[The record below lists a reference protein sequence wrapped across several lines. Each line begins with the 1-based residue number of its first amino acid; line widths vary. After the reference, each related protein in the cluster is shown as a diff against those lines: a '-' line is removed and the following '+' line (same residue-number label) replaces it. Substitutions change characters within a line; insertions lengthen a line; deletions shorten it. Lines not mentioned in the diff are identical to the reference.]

1 MKRILSLILV
11 FVLAFSCFSALV
23 ACGKDDGNSNDDTNN
38 GNNENNGNN
47 NGGTQ
52 TNVHVKGEGVMT
64 YAEYAAAELDA
75 AVVIE
80 AFVQAKQGWWTN
92 NETGVSQATI
102 YLQDKDGAYFVYDL
116 PISEADYNKL
126 VLGQKVKIS
135 GVKAEWSGEVEIID
149 ATYEILEGNW
159 VATATD
165 VTELLGKEELINYQ
179 NMFVSFKDLKVVAS
193 KNTAG
198 EDVAYLYKWNGSGA
212 EGDDLYFKVS
222 DGKNTYTFTVE
233 SYLCGKDTDVY
244 KAVKNLKIGQYVSLE
259 GFLYWYDGVNPHI
272 TGVSGSTHNK
282 GEGVMTYA
290 EYAAAELDAA
300 VVIEAFV
307 QAKQGWW
314 TDSATGVS
322 QATIYLQDKDGA
334 YFVYNLPI
342 SEAEYN
348 KLVAGQKVKIN
359 GVKAEWS
366 GEVEIIDATYEILE
380 GNWVATVT
388 DVTEFLGKE
397 ELINYQNMF
406 VSFNTLTVVASQNTA
421 GEDVAY
427 LYKWN
432 GSGTEGDDLYFK
444 VSDGTNTYSFTV
456 ESYLCGKDTDVYK
469 AVKALKIGQVIDL
482 EGFLYWYDGVNPHI
496 TSVKTS
502 VHNKGEGVMTYAEYA
517 AAEIDA
523 NVVIEAFVQAKQGWW
538 TDENGVSKAS
548 IYLQDKDGAYFA
560 YDLPMSEAEYNKL
573 VVGRKVKINGVKA
586 EWSGEVEIIDAT
598 FVILEGYW
606 VATATDV
613 TELLGTDTLINYQNM
628 FVSFKALTVAASKNA
643 AGEDVAYLYKWNGS
657 GAEGDDLY
665 FKVTDGTNT
674 YTFTVESYLCGK
686 DTDVYKAVKALNV
699 GDVIDLEG
707 FLYWYDG
714 VNPHITSVKV
724 IPAN

>member
-11 FVLAFSCFSALV
+11 LVLAFSCFSALV

-38 GNNENNGNN
+38 DTNNGNN

-52 TNVHVKGEGVMT
+52 TDVHVKGEGVMT
-64 YAEYAAAELDA
+64 YAEYAAAEIDA
-75 AVVIE
+75 SVVIE
-80 AFVQAKQGWWTN
+80 AFVQAKQGWWTDSK
-92 NETGVSQATI
+92 TGVSQATF
-102 YLQDKDGAYFVYDL
+102 YLQDKDGAYFVYNL

-126 VLGQKVKIS
+126 VVGQKVKIS

-165 VTELLGKEELINYQ
+165 VTEYLGKEELINYQ
-179 NMFVSFKDLKVVAS
+179 NMFVSFNDLKVVAS

-222 DGKNTYTFTVE
+222 DGTNTYSFTVE

-244 KAVKNLKIGQYVSLE
+244 KAVKNLKIGEYVCLE

-272 TGVSGSTHNK
+272 TAVKPSIHNK

-290 EYAAAELDAA
+290 EYAAAEIDAP

-314 TDSATGVS
+314 TDSKTGVS
-322 QATIYLQDKDGA
+322 QATFYLQDKDGA

-342 SEAEYN
+342 SEADYN
-348 KLVAGQKVKIN
+348 KLVVGQKVKIS

-380 GNWVATVT
+380 GNWVATAT
-388 DVTEFLGKE
+388 DVTEYLGKE

-406 VSFNTLTVVASQNTA
+406 VSFNDLKVVASKNTA

-432 GSGTEGDDLYFK
+432 GSGAEGDDLYFK

-469 AVKALKIGQVIDL
+469 AVKALK
-482 EGFLYWYDGVNPHI
+482 
-496 TSVKTS
+496 
-502 VHNKGEGVMTYAEYA
+502 
-517 AAEIDA
+517 
-523 NVVIEAFVQAKQGWW
+523 
-538 TDENGVSKAS
+538 
-548 IYLQDKDGAYFA
+548 
-560 YDLPMSEAEYNKL
+560 
-573 VVGRKVKINGVKA
+573 
-586 EWSGEVEIIDAT
+586 
-598 FVILEGYW
+598 
-606 VATATDV
+606 
-613 TELLGTDTLINYQNM
+613 
-628 FVSFKALTVAASKNA
+628 
-643 AGEDVAYLYKWNGS
+643 
-657 GAEGDDLY
+657 
-665 FKVTDGTNT
+665 
-674 YTFTVESYLCGK
+674 
-686 DTDVYKAVKALNV
+686 V